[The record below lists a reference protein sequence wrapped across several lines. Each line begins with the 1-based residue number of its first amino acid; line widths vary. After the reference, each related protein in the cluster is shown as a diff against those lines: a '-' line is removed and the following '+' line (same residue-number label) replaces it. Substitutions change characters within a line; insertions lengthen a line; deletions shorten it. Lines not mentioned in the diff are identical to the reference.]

1 MKLNQIENAVETLP
15 GIGPATAKL
24 FTKLGI
30 FSVGDLLAT
39 YPRSYDD
46 RTKRSPLCNF
56 EFSKVHTICRVT
68 CHDWFGYGSMKTL
81 KIGITDGTANAW
93 LIAFNRPFLQKS
105 LPVNSIISVTG
116 KFEVKYQ
123 SLQCSS
129 FDAERIATSGDL
141 NSFKDAPIPNSGL
154 IPVYPLT
161 EGLSQK
167 NFHKAM
173 SQALK
178 QFAKAIDNELPP
190 DVTAENH
197 LLPKSQALIYIHQP
211 ESLEQVQAARKTL
224 IFEELYN
231 FEYKLA
237 LRSLRH
243 RGSLPALSEGNA
255 EPYFSTPDS
264 DNTGIT
270 EKEAFA
276 KMLSPRQKQL
286 LKRLPFELTPDQ
298 MQVISDMNADID
310 RSQVE
315 LNNLMNEEI
324 VGDVALAGS
333 GATLANPDA
342 TSTGSNA
349 TLANPDASLAVTG
362 ATLTAQAA
370 ASPAPAVASQP
381 FSMQRLLQ
389 GDVGSG
395 KTLVAFFICL
405 RVIDYGSQCAILAP
419 TELLAKQHAI
429 NAAKLLE
436 PLGVNVAFL
445 TGNVKASGRE
455 NLVNALKSGAINI
468 VIGTHALFSTNVTYR
483 KLGLAVIDEQ
493 HRFGVAQREAII
505 AKGRVTFGMKT
516 HTPDVLMM
524 SATPIP
530 QTLALTLFGDLDVST
545 IHTAPKGRKP
555 VITHL
560 TAMGNERKVY
570 EEVRKELIQGHQAY
584 FVYPRIAETAGD
596 VDPDLIQDEGNSNSD
611 QRKQPDLASQQDNAP
626 GASSLKSA
634 EEMYTFLSQQVY
646 PQHKCALIHSKIEE
660 AEQNQILEDFRLGK
674 IQVLVA
680 TTVVEVGVDVANANC
695 IVIEHAD
702 RFGLAEL
709 HQLRGRVGR
718 SSLQSYCFLVYSS
731 NLTQTGK
738 DRMKAIYET
747 TDGFKIAEEDL
758 KLRGPGEV
766 TGTAQSGYLTLGIA
780 DLARDKE
787 LLTQARY
794 AAFKHL
800 QQEQQTLSTK

>member
-1 MKLNQIENAVETLP
+1 MKISQIENAVETLP

-30 FSVGDLLAT
+30 FSVGDLLTT

-46 RTKRSPLCNF
+46 RTKKSPLCNF

-68 CHDWFGYGSMKTL
+68 CHEWFGYGSMKTL

-123 SLQCSS
+123 SLQSSS
-129 FDAERIATSGDL
+129 FDAEKIASSGEL
-141 NSFKDAPIPNSGL
+141 EQFADAPIPNSGL

-167 NFHKAM
+167 NFHKAIT
-173 SQALK
+173 QALK
-178 QFAKAIDNELPP
+178 QFGKAIDDEIPQ
-190 DVTAENH
+190 DVIADNH
-197 LLPKSQALIYIHQP
+197 LISKSQAISFIHQP
-211 ESLEQVQAARKTL
+211 SDLNQVSLARKTL

-237 LRSLRH
+237 LRSLQH

-255 EPYFSTPDS
+255 EPYFSTPDA
-264 DNTGIT
+264 DNTGIST
-270 EKEAFA
+270 KDAFA
-276 KMLSPRQKQL
+276 KPLSPRQKQL
-286 LKRLPFELTPDQ
+286 LSRLPFELTADQ
-298 MQVISDMNADID
+298 MAVITAMNADID
-310 RSQVE
+310 RSQAE
-315 LNNLMNEEI
+315 LNQLLNDDLLCD
-324 VGDVALAGS
+324 VGDGVDVGKGVDVS
-333 GATLANPDA
+333 N
-342 TSTGSNA
+342 STPSNS
-349 TLANPDASLAVTG
+349 TQQEGIT
-362 ATLTAQAA
+362 
-370 ASPAPAVASQP
+370 QP

-468 VIGTHALFSTNVTYR
+468 VIGTHALFSTNVHYR

-505 AKGRVTFGMKT
+505 AKGRISCGLKT

-545 IHTAPKGRKP
+545 IHTAPQGRKP
-555 VITHL
+555 IITHL
-560 TAMGNERKVY
+560 TAMGNEAKVY
-570 EEVRKELIQGHQAY
+570 EEVRKELLQGHQAY
-584 FVYPRIAETAGD
+584 FVYPRIAEALGD
-596 VDPDLIQDEGNSNSD
+596 VNPDLIQDA
-611 QRKQPDLASQQDNAP
+611 DLQSEMQQSLSENTT
-626 GASSLKSA
+626 GTGGLKSA
-634 EEMYTFLSQQVY
+634 EEMFTFLSQQVY
-646 PQHKCALIHSKIEE
+646 PQFKCALIHSKIDET
-660 AEQNQILEDFRLGK
+660 EQNRILEDFRLGN
-674 IQVLVA
+674 IQILVA

-787 LLTQARY
+787 ILTQARY

-800 QQEQQTLSTK
+800 SSQSKDN